1 MLLKVS
7 FQPHIGKSVAA
18 QSREKFRHLP
28 EAGGFLSVRL
38 ILNTF
43 LPSDCSRASP
53 PLFSASAT
61 TSVLL
66 FSSSSQR
73 TDTSFRAPL
82 LFKPLILHAWLQ
94 RGYQHGEGGKSSK
107 LSPIYV
113 RRRMEEV
120 NDSYKS
126 VLQMEEKLLP
136 YCLVYT
142 AVILSDSSY
151 LFL

>member
-94 RGYQHGEGGKSSK
+94 RGYQHGEGGKVPNFLLFMSEEEWKK
-107 LSPIYV
+107 LMIPIKAYY
-113 RRRMEEV
+113 RWKK
-120 NDSYKS
+120 NYFHT
-126 VLQMEEKLLP
+126 VLSTLP
-136 YCLVYT
+136 
-142 AVILSDSSY
+142 
-151 LFL
+151 